1 MTSCIHNWWL
11 RRVFKKTIDKNKARR
26 PAFKILKPFSVH
38 LKTFL
43 SFKGKPEAL
52 YRSVCF
58 LPNKKTQIRW
68 DGNKKRKKKQRKDRR
83 RKLSRCRCRVGS
95 VSGAGDSSVVS
106 YYGTVESLRSGQE
119 DLIRQ
124 QQGHMWAL
132 IMKQHGASK
141 SPRCTLSSCPR
152 SKAADR

>member
-1 MTSCIHNWWL
+1 M
-11 RRVFKKTIDKNKARR
+11 FKKTIDKNKARR

-68 DGNKKRKKKQRKDRR
+68 GGNKKKKRKQRKDRR
-83 RKLSRCRCRVGS
+83 RRPAESLGAGVGS
-95 VSGAGDSSVVS
+95 ALSLEPGILLWCHIT
-106 YYGTVESLRSGQE
+106 GTVESLRSGQE

-124 QQGHMWAL
+124 QQGHM
-132 IMKQHGASK
+132 
-141 SPRCTLSSCPR
+141 
-152 SKAADR
+152 